1 MTARVLGLRFMAG
14 RALIWSLSVLTLSV
28 QSVAIAAPP
37 VSATREASA
46 TGDVPSAE
54 SSQLR
59 IEEALS
65 ALADEAARATRSGD
79 VLRIAHVEAE
89 RERVTEPLRLIDE
102 ELQIINDPNQT
113 VQARVF
119 ATEKLAA
126 AAEQLEQIVRRAQN
140 FEQSLGPEE
149 SDDVTTTN
157 SDEPSTIP
165 LDDPTSS
172 VADMLVMPPT
182 TEMWPAAVSP
192 IL

>member
-1 MTARVLGLRFMAG
+1 MLRLTTMKDS
-14 RALIWSLSVLTLSV
+14 ALIWSLSLLSIGV
-28 QSVAIAAPP
+28 PALAIAAPP

-65 ALADEAARATRSGD
+65 ALAEEAARATRSGD
-79 VLRIAHVEAE
+79 VLRIAHVQAE

-113 VQARVF
+113 AQARVF
-119 ATEKLAA
+119 AAEKLAA
-126 AAEQLEQIVRRAQN
+126 AAEKLEQIVRNAQN

-149 SDDVTTTN
+149 SDDVTNTK

-172 VADMLVMPPT
+172 VGDLLVMPPP

>member
-1 MTARVLGLRFMAG
+1 MAG

>member
-1 MTARVLGLRFMAG
+1 MPRHLAIWTLCLLTVGVEGLAN
-14 RALIWSLSVLTLSV
+14 
-28 QSVAIAAPP
+28 AAPP

-46 TGDVPSAE
+46 TGDVPSPEA
-54 SSQLR
+54 SQVR
-59 IEEALS
+59 IEEALA
-65 ALADEAARATRSGD
+65 ALADESARATRSGD

-113 VQARVF
+113 AQARVF
-119 ATEKLAA
+119 ASEKLAA
-126 AAEQLEQIVRRAQN
+126 AADQLEQIVRNAQN

-149 SDDVTTTN
+149 SDDVTNTK
-157 SDEPSTIP
+157 SDEPNTIP
-165 LDDPTSS
+165 LEDPTSS
-172 VADMLVMPPT
+172 VADLLVMPPT